1 MIVPMLLFYLF
12 QFQSFYFSRFFL
24 PYFFYFSLFFCLGN
38 CFEYEENIYFKKGFT
53 GYVEIHYTVPINQK
67 TGRSVIKFLP
77 LKQDEIEKKM
87 SQGIFGKSIQIRD
100 YSLQVIEKED
110 ISINTY
116 FTKKAKISYKV
127 DFTELSNLD
136 GVLLGNLFVK
146 RKGNSIF
153 IKREFKSVL
162 KPLDTDSSAGE
173 KKIRSETLRLLGDG
187 YVQFRVYFPQS
198 SECRSSLGE
207 VNLGWLNYKFLLN
220 DTIEKSGN
228 RIWDFS
234 ITTY

>member
-1 MIVPMLLFYLF
+1 MIVPMHHSIEFKT
-12 QFQSFYFSRFFL
+12 QHFSLIRYFFL
-24 PYFFYFSLFFCLGN
+24 PIFYISVFFSLSN

-67 TGRSVIKFLP
+67 TGRSIIKFLP
-77 LKQDEIEKKM
+77 LAQDEIENKM
-87 SQGIFGKSIQIRD
+87 SKGIFGKSIQIRE
-100 YSLQVIEKED
+100 YTLQTIEKED
-110 ISINTY
+110 ISTNTY
-116 FTKKAKISYKV
+116 FSKKAKISYKV
-127 DFTELSNLD
+127 DFTDLSSLD

-146 RKGNSIF
+146 RKGNTVF

-162 KPLDTDSSAGE
+162 KPLDAESSAGE
-173 KKIRSETLRLLGDG
+173 KKIRAETLRLLGEG
-187 YVQFRVYFPQS
+187 YVQFRVFFPQS

-207 VNLGWLNYKFLLN
+207 VNLGWLNYKFLLI

-228 RIWDFS
+228 KIWDFS